1 MTRDVFQGIRDA
13 IPEVGRDSSSANAT
27 CAHPGSKSRN
37 KAAECKSRDFLIA
50 NPGNLRSHNL
60 MHTAVLENGALNS
73 SIQPETAIFNPFSQ
87 IFRIAPGNQ
96 TGHASRGFPQAVNHF

>member
-1 MTRDVFQGIRDA
+1 
-13 IPEVGRDSSSANAT
+13 
-27 CAHPGSKSRN
+27 
-37 KAAECKSRDFLIA
+37 
-50 NPGNLRSHNL
+50 